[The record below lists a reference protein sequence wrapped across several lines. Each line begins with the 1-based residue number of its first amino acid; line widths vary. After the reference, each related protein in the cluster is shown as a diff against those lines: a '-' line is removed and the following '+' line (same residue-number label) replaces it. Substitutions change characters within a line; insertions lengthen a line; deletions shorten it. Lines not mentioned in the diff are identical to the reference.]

1 MSDGTHIVYGGSVR
15 RTVGNVGVDS
25 GTMVIAGG
33 DFPDHA
39 EASGRNWEC
48 HDQCVGNYVVSTT
61 GIGDGGYDVAIVEDA
76 NGPTGL
82 EVVFLVPAISA
93 EIERRIDVPKPTD
106 EEYGLFFGRHQ
117 AECSQEIYDKVVLH
131 DRRSQEIGN
140 AIWDELFP
148 TIDPANDS
156 TPKVLGEVLV
166 SGQVQIGDPC
176 YGGASYK
183 TDLPPG
189 RYQAVTWEGEYDGWG
204 NRVFRLGIYRYAG

>member
-25 GTMVIAGG
+25 GTMVIAAGE
-33 DFPDHA
+33 FPSHE

-61 GIGDGGYDVAIVEDA
+61 GVGDGGYDVAIVEDV

-82 EVVFLVPAISA
+82 EVVFLCPTILT
-93 EIERRIDVPKPTD
+93 EIERRVDLPKPTD
-106 EEYGLFFGRHQ
+106 EEYGQFFGRLRDG
-117 AECSQEIYDKVVLH
+117 CPQEVFDKVVAYD
-131 DRRSQEIGN
+131 DRTRELGN

-166 SGQVQIGDPC
+166 SGQVKIGDPC
-176 YGGASYK
+176 YGDASYK
-183 TDLPPG
+183 VDLPPG
-189 RYQAVTWEGEYDGWG
+189 RYQAVIWEAEYDGWG